1 MAGHR
6 PAALSALLRAAL
18 VLEIESV
25 AIDRGAAAGVTVQPP
40 AAGELVLLHD
50 ARVDRTTDGAG
61 EVCVGRGESGRIVAL
76 YHRSSASYQ
85 IH

>member
-1 MAGHR
+1 
-6 PAALSALLRAAL
+6 
-18 VLEIESV
+18 
-25 AIDRGAAAGVTVQPP
+25 VTVQPP